1 MFQLPPQEVIEE
13 LTPPDVG
20 FHVCLMKYGK
30 TINLNENGQRVDAN
44 GNQMPWREGSLQ
56 PSFATFA
63 AIHGGVAKAGSEVRK
78 DTGEKVPHVQFKDGT
93 EAWGGRSVIEAA
105 SAARE
110 KGEKFSLQACSV
122 GEYVRA
128 AEVTDEETGITELK
142 EQLYDDGRPAVAY
155 ALFIA
160 HVGEDDTIT
169 Y

>member
-1 MFQLPPQEVIEE
+1 ML
-13 LTPPDVG
+13 G
-20 FHVCLMKYGK
+20 FHYCPMMYGK
-30 TINLNENGQRVDAN
+30 TINLNENGQRIDAN

-93 EAWGGRSVIEAA
+93 EAWGGRSVIDAA
-105 SAARE
+105 NAARE
-110 KGEKFSLQACSV
+110 KGEKFSLQACNV

-142 EQLYDDGRPAVAY
+142 EMLYDNGKPVVAY

-160 HVGEDDTIT
+160 HIGEDDTIT
-169 Y
+169 F